1 MAFLNMIEHYFD
13 ADLDYQNYLNE
24 LKRDFKKEGKEEGIK
39 KGIDIGI
46 GIGEIKTYI
55 KLINQGVLS
64 IDFVISQLGI
74 TLAQFKNL
82 VSQPP
87 YEGLLKNDI

>member
-1 MAFLNMIEHYFD
+1 MAFLNMMEHYFD
-13 ADLDYQNYLNE
+13 AEQVYQNYLNE
-24 LKRDFKKEGKEEGIK
+24 VKRDSKAEGKIE
-39 KGIDIGI
+39 
-46 GIGEIKTYI
+46 TYI
-55 KLINQGVLS
+55 DLINQGVLS